1 MILIKNMRSIKNF
14 LTKILVFTLLITSTV
29 FAVTGEKS
37 DQKLIEVLERQECK
51 HCHDLKEFFE
61 GLKLERDDFTVNYYE
76 IKDPK
81 YSSLWDGITSLEGVS
96 KSTPI
101 LLINKQLIQGFDS
114 SETTGRAIIDI
125 LDRTSSDTNLTFTEY
140 LDQDVHESVQKLG
153 SGCKQESCGTE
164 RVYSPFYVKVPF
176 LKPFDVKKYSL
187 PVMSFVLGMVDGFN
201 PCAMWVLVT
210 FILILAKIG
219 DIKKLIQVVG
229 LFLIAQAIMYALILN
244 VWIGVW
250 DFVGLDA
257 IITPIIGLVALGA
270 GIFFLWEY
278 RQEDA
283 GCKVTNSEQRKKTKS
298 KIEKIVSSKMTLF
311 TALAIISIALSV
323 NVINFACSI
332 GIPQVFT
339 KVLELNGIDFWG
351 RQYYVGLY
359 ILAFLLDDLTVF
371 FISLYSL
378 RKLGFTAKYS
388 KASNLIGG
396 IIMLAL
402 GMIMIFKPELLVFI

>member
-1 MILIKNMRSIKNF
+1 MPFIKSLIK
-14 LTKILVFTLLITSTV
+14 KIVLFALLMITTV
-29 FAVTGEKS
+29 FASNVEDEK
-37 DQKLIEVLERQECK
+37 KLIEVLERQECK
-51 HCHDLKEFFE
+51 HCHDLKDFFE
-61 GLKLERDDFTVNYYE
+61 DLSSTRDDFTVNYYE
-76 IKDPK
+76 IKEEGNINT
-81 YSSLWDGITSLEGVS
+81 WDSITSLEGVS

-101 LLINKQLIQGFDS
+101 LIIGGQLIQGFDS
-114 SETTGRAIIDI
+114 AETTGLAIQDM
-125 LDRTSSDTNLTFTEY
+125 LDTATVGQNLSFREY
-140 LDQDVHESVQKLG
+140 LEKDVHSSIQKLG
-153 SGCKQESCGTE
+153 SGCTQESCGIE
-164 RVYSPFYVKVPF
+164 RSYTPFYVKVPF

-219 DIKKLIQVVG
+219 DTKKLIQVVG

-270 GIFFLWEY
+270 GLFFLWEY
-278 RQEDA
+278 KQEDA

-298 KIEKIVSSKMTLF
+298 KIEKIVTSKMSLI
-311 TALAIISIALSV
+311 TAIAIISIALSV

-339 KVLELNGIDFWG
+339 KVLELNGIEFWG
-351 RQYYVGLY
+351 RQYYVALY

-371 FISLYSL
+371 AISLYSL
-378 RKLGFTAKYS
+378 KKLGFTAKYS

-402 GMIMIFKPELLVFI
+402 GLIMIFKPELLVFI

>member
-1 MILIKNMRSIKNF
+1 MSYFSKFISKILILALF
-14 LTKILVFTLLITSTV
+14 LIGVVSASANVQKDVKLV
-29 FAVTGEKS
+29 
-37 DQKLIEVLERQECK
+37 EVLERVECK
-51 HCHDLKEFFE
+51 HCHELKEFFND
-61 GLKLERDDFTVNYYE
+61 LKLKRTDFDVNYYE
-76 IKDPK
+76 IKDERHTQ
-81 YSSLWDGITSLEGVS
+81 LWDDITSLEGVS

-101 LLINKQLIQGFDS
+101 MIIGGQLMQGFDS
-114 SETTGRAIIDI
+114 ADTTGKAIIDI
-125 LDRTSSDTNLTFTEY
+125 LNSISSDKNMSFAQY
-140 LDQDVHESVQKLG
+140 LEQNVHNSVQNLG
-153 SGCKQESCGTE
+153 GACTEVSCGIE
-164 RVYSPFYVKVPF
+164 RVYTPFYVKVPF

-187 PVMSFVLGMVDGFN
+187 PVMSFVLGLVDGFN

-219 DIKKLIQVVG
+219 DTKKLIQVVG

-257 IITPIIGLVALGA
+257 IITPIIGVVALAA
-270 GIFFLWEY
+270 GLFFLWEFK
-278 RQEDA
+278 QEDA

-298 KIEKIVSSKMTLF
+298 KIEKIVTSKMSIL

-339 KVLELNGIDFWG
+339 KVLELNGIEFWG

-359 ILAFLLDDLTVF
+359 ILAFLFDDLTVF
-371 FISLYSL
+371 FIALYSL

-388 KASNLIGG
+388 KISNFIGG
-396 IIMLAL
+396 VIMLAL
-402 GMIMIFKPELLVFI
+402 GFIMIFKPELLIFV